1 MGKGMDV
8 TSDVMA
14 MQRAKRASEI
24 QSQVVTKK
32 SLTMLKSD
40 LIISLLDLPSLPT
53 NNNTLTICII
63 KGLHLG
69 LLSYPS

>member
-1 MGKGMDV
+1 MDV
-8 TSDVMA
+8 TSDVME

-53 NNNTLTICII
+53 NNNNTLTICII